1 MAIIKVGDKA
11 TAPSVRPS
19 LLLDFANSKAL
30 DPRISFT
37 RSSIATYYD
46 GKTTAL
52 AEENFRK
59 YSQDFTNAY
68 WLPNGASFLG
78 NQTTSPD
85 GTTTADRCS
94 PNTSNQYHDAYTNTH
109 DTKAGEYYTH
119 SVYVKQGTGINGVY
133 FYSTFGS
140 GGSIAKFDIVNGT
153 YIGNASGNG
162 YSAFLS
168 RDIENVGNGWY
179 RISATFLETGSAT
192 RPFTVGFHPANN
204 DVVDVWAGN
213 ATDHFFLWG
222 SQVERRSSVTTYTA
236 TTSQPITKYQ
246 PKLLTANANEPR
258 FNHYPITGESR
269 GLLVEE
275 ARTNIIPYST
285 DFDQWSNKQYF
296 DLEFNYAIAPDGT
309 QTATKISESTFN
321 VQQLFFYSLGTVGSV
336 GETQTFSVYAKAYTY
351 DVLLMT
357 IYGETTVSFNL
368 TNGTVSGGGG
378 SIEPV
383 GNGWYRCIFTRTR
396 GQTTTNAYIGF
407 STSTYSG
414 VGYQKSLL
422 VWGAQYERAAF
433 PTSYIPTSGST
444 GTRPQEVIESTGT
457 SFTDWYIDDAWS
469 AYIEF
474 DTNTTNTYAGAMSFN
489 DGSSLER
496 VIFAA
501 KQASD
506 GLALNV
512 RGQGNATQAYLT
524 TTTGYANDGTTLQRI
539 AGTVGLNDHA
549 FSGNGTATQTDTSG
563 TVPFGINRFAIGT
576 SVSGSTE
583 PMTGHVRKIA
593 YYPTRLTNDELQALT
608 EE

>member
-1 MAIIKVGDKA
+1 MAVIKVGDKA

-19 LLLDFANSKAL
+19 LLLDFENSKSL

-37 RSSIATYYD
+37 RASVATYYD
-46 GKTTAL
+46 GKTTVK
-52 AEENFRK
+52 AEENLIPTSR
-59 YSQDFTNAY
+59 YIGGSGWNQSGYNVYQDYA
-68 WLPNGASFLG
+68 AA
-78 NQTTSPD
+78 PD
-85 GTTTADRCS
+85 GTTTATKAS
-94 PNTSNQYHDAYTNTH
+94 PTSAGSGTSVAIGTGLSKTTDAYTWSMYAKMDSADYPAIALYWN
-109 DTKAGEYYTH
+109 
-119 SVYVKQGTGINGVY
+119 S
-133 FYSTFGS
+133 SGS
-140 GGSIAKFDIVNGT
+140 AHVRFDIQNGT
-153 YIGNASGNG
+153 VSATNNGNG
-162 YSAFLS
+162 TISG
-168 RDIENVGNGWY
+168 DIENVGNGWY
-179 RISATFLETGSAT
+179 RCVTTYSGATSTDATVYVLDSATNGDWNLSNG
-192 RPFTVGFHPANN
+192 PDGVKGML
-204 DVVDVWAGN
+204 
-213 ATDHFFLWG
+213 LWG
-222 SQVERRSSVTTYTA
+222 AQLEIRSSVTAYTA

-258 FNHYPITGESR
+258 FNHYPTTGESR

-296 DLEFNYAIAPDGT
+296 DLEFNYGIAPDGT

-368 TNGTVSGGGG
+368 TNGTASGGGG

-407 STSTYSG
+407 STSTYNG

-422 VWGAQYERAAF
+422 IWGAQYERAAF
-433 PTSYIPTSGST
+433 PTSYMPTSGST
-444 GTRPQEVIESTGT
+444 GTRPQEVTEITGT
-457 SFTDWYIDDAWS
+457 SFTDWYIGDAWS

-489 DGSSLER
+489 NGSSLER

-512 RGQGNATQAYLT
+512 RGRGNATQAYLT

-563 TVPFGINRFAIGT
+563 TVPSGINRLGIGT

-583 PMTGHVRKIA
+583 PMTGHIRKIA